1 MKNFA
6 IDNSKSLEENKNLRE
21 LCLDL
26 VNLIFYKLS
35 FNKIFKIFRKRQH
48 FKSG

>member
-26 VNLIFYKLS
+26 VNLNFYKS
-35 FNKIFKIFRKRQH
+35 SYKKNF
-48 FKSG
+48 